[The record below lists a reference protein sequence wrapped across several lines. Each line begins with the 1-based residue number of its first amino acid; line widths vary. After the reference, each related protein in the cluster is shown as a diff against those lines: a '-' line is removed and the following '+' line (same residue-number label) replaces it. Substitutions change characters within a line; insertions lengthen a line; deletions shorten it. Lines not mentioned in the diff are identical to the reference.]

1 MVNFRTKGRGRNRRI
16 YPVTRKTGQKIIR
29 NKTQGKLSPG
39 DYVDSIKF
47 HRIPEQEDRMV
58 KYWIEGRDDAVA
70 TLSYSNQFPDEM
82 NIRIMYPKHL
92 GEKLQAMGL
101 SQRTEIRGH
110 KSAMENM
117 TLQEFEKKVRW
128 AIENAY
134 RSGYNVY

>member
-1 MVNFRTKGRGRNRRI
+1 MTTFRTKGKGRNRRV
-16 YPVTRKTGQKIIR
+16 YPVTKKTTQKIKR
-29 NKTQGKLSPG
+29 NEAQGNLSPKA
-39 DYVDSIKF
+39 YVDSMRF
-47 HRIPEQEDRMV
+47 HRVPEQEDRMV

>member
-1 MVNFRTKGRGRNRRI
+1 MTTFRTKGKGRNRRV
-16 YPVTRKTGQKIIR
+16 YPVTKKTTQKIKR
-29 NKTQGKLSPG
+29 NEAQGKLSPG

-70 TLSYSNQFPDEM
+70 TLGYSNQFPDEM

-101 SQRTEIRGH
+101 SRRTEIRGH

-128 AIENAY
+128 AIEDAYRRGYNAY
-134 RSGYNVY
+134 

>member
-1 MVNFRTKGRGRNRRI
+1 MTTFRTKGKGRNRRV
-16 YPVTRKTGQKIIR
+16 YPVTKKTTQKIKR
-29 NKTQGKLSPG
+29 NEAQGKLSPG

-47 HRIPEQEDRMV
+47 HRVPEQEDRMV

-70 TLSYSNQFPDEM
+70 TLGYSNQFPDEM

-101 SQRTEIRGH
+101 SPRTEIRGH

-117 TLQEFEKKVRW
+117 TLQEFEKKVRG
-128 AIENAY
+128 AIEDAYRRGYNAY
-134 RSGYNVY
+134 

>member
-70 TLSYSNQFPDEM
+70 TLSYSNKFPDEM

-101 SQRTEIRGH
+101 SRRTEIRGH

-128 AIENAY
+128 AIEDAYRRGYNAY
-134 RSGYNVY
+134 

>member
-70 TLSYSNQFPDEM
+70 TLGYSNQFPDEM

-101 SQRTEIRGH
+101 SRRTEIRGH

-128 AIENAY
+128 AIEDAYRRGYNAY
-134 RSGYNVY
+134 

>member
-1 MVNFRTKGRGRNRRI
+1 
-16 YPVTRKTGQKIIR
+16 
-29 NKTQGKLSPG
+29 
-39 DYVDSIKF
+39 
-47 HRIPEQEDRMV
+47 MV

-70 TLSYSNQFPDEM
+70 TLGYSNQFPDEM

-101 SQRTEIRGH
+101 SPRTEIRGH

-128 AIENAY
+128 TIEDAYRRGYNAY
-134 RSGYNVY
+134 

>member
-1 MVNFRTKGRGRNRRI
+1 MTTFRTKGKGRNRRV
-16 YPVTRKTGQKIIR
+16 YPVTKKTTQKIKR
-29 NKTQGKLSPG
+29 NEAQGNLSPKA
-39 DYVDSIKF
+39 YVDNIRF
-47 HRIPEQEDRMV
+47 HRVPEQEDRMV